1 MIIIVA
7 TLDKGVYRAIEH
19 NRRIYSV
26 DGIAPTITAGG
37 GTHTPKILVV
47 KDEVEERHT

>member
-1 MIIIVA
+1 MNTIVIA
-7 TLDKGVYRAIEH
+7 VLNKDVYKGHEQI
-19 NRRIYSV
+19 RRIYSV

-47 KDEVEERHT
+47 DDENKETY